1 MRVHHG
7 VIDGIIAE
15 ARRAAPNECCGVLLA
30 RDREILWFEPVRN
43 LSDDSSRF
51 DADPLGLL
59 RVEQDAARKSRTII
73 GYYHSHPLG
82 DPRPSSTDRAG
93 RIWPELPPYLHLIV
107 SPDGQWVMYN
117 MRDDAWTPVE
127 VELFD
132 AGPTAVQK

>member
-1 MRVHHG
+1 MRLHRG
-7 VIDGIIAE
+7 VIDGVIAE
-15 ARRAAPNECCGVLLA
+15 ARRTAPHECCGVLLVRA
-30 RDREILWFEPVRN
+30 REILWFEPVRN

-59 RVEQDAARKSRTII
+59 RVEQDADRKSRAII

-107 SPDGQWVMYN
+107 SPDGRWVMYN
-117 MRDDAWTPVE
+117 MRDDAWTRVE
-127 VELFD
+127 VEVFD
-132 AGPTAVQK
+132 AEPAAVQD